1 MKSRARADRV
11 SESGEGGRGEVKTE
25 EWRMEKEGCV
35 RVIEKG
41 GGVEAMDRSHGARPL
56 SVPSVGC
63 RHRRRRQEGRQ

>member
-1 MKSRARADRV
+1 M
-11 SESGEGGRGEVKTE
+11 KTE
-25 EWRMEKEGCV
+25 EWRMEKEEGCV

-63 RHRRRRQEGRQ
+63 RRRRQEGRQ